1 VLGREQTLHAMLSI
15 QGPANRLH
23 VGRMA
28 GLGVELRQAADA
40 VGAALG
46 GRASPA

>member
-1 VLGREQTLHAMLSI
+1 MLGREQTLHAMLSI

-23 VGRMA
+23 VRRMP
-28 GLGVELRQAADA
+28 GLASELKEAADA

-46 GRASPA
+46 GGG